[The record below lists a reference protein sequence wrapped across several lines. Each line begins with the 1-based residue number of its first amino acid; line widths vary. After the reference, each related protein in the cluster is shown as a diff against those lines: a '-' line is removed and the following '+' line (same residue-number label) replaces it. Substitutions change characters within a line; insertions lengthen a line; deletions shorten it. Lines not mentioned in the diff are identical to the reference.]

1 FLKPAFPASVT
12 QPSSLSVLVV
22 VKDSEFMRITVLFLD
37 EKTWLG
43 KSNLSKALTLAKTQL
58 ESLSVSSLIYVVG
71 QIQSVQGSDLSKD
84 TTRVVIRLLID
95 P

>member
-1 FLKPAFPASVT
+1 MRSFLKPASVT

-22 VKDSEFMRITVLFLD
+22 SEHSL
-37 EKTWLG
+37 WLPPLLRYPELQERQG
-43 KSNLSKALTLAKTQL
+43 VCGNHD
-58 ESLSVSSLIYVVG
+58 VVG
-71 QIQSVQGSDLSKD
+71 QIRSVQGSDLTTE